1 MIQGITLDQ
10 LVRPNKELEC
20 ILRDIVCKYACSDD
34 VDRII
39 QILLSNTS
47 FITNLTNLVLTEVD
61 LTEIIQIITNNE
73 EFIQNIINS
82 TELITNVANYVSNDV
97 TLINNI
103 SNNETL
109 INNISNN
116 ETLINNLANNETI
129 INNVTSEVL
138 SGMNIEVE
146 DINGKSLFFAFKPV
160 GLPSIE
166 DEIIEE
172 IEDTNPPYFP
182 NCELPTSFLV
192 TGNLKPFI
200 NTTETYTLTHLTG
213 ENLYYIWSVV
223 GGTIVGSNTESTVTV
238 EWGDSTTLSSVTGAV
253 FCLDSEI
260 LYNFNFL
267 VLERPEDALQMEGLC
282 RCKIFRIENNG
293 LTNVTFKYTDCLTQ
307 EPMVETVT
315 AGSFVQG
322 CSFSADRFLENT
334 TDLKIRTFP
343 NINIIDTLNR
353 CC

>member
-1 MIQGITLDQ
+1 VTHL
-10 LVRPNKELEC
+10 
-20 ILRDIVCKYACSDD
+20 
-34 VDRII
+34 
-39 QILLSNTS
+39 TS
-47 FITNLTNLVLTEVD
+47 LVLTEVD
-61 LTEIIQIITNNE
+61 LTQIIQIITNDQD
-73 EFIQNIINS
+73 FINNIINS
-82 TELITNVANYVSNDV
+82 TNVVNNISQVVSNDV

-116 ETLINNLANNETI
+116 QTLIENIAHNETI
-129 INNVTSEVL
+129 INNVASEVISEL
-138 SGMNIEVE
+138 NIEVE
-146 DINGKSLFFAFKPV
+146 DINGKSLFFAFKPNS
-160 GLPSIE
+160 LPNIE
-166 DEIIEE
+166 DNIIED
-172 IEDTNPPYFP
+172 IGNPPYFP

-200 NTTETYTLTHLTG
+200 NTTETYTLTHITG

-223 GGTIVGSNTESTVTV
+223 GGTIVGSNTNQTVTV
-238 EWGDSTTLSSVTGAV
+238 EWGDASTLSTITGAV
-253 FCLDSEI
+253 FCLNSEV

-293 LTNVTFKYTDCLTQ
+293 STNITFKYTDCQTQ

-315 AGSFVQG
+315 AGSFVQA
-322 CSFSADRFLENT
+322 CSFSSDRFLENT
-334 TDLKIRTFP
+334 TDLKIKTLP
-343 NINIIDTLNR
+343 SINIVDTLNR